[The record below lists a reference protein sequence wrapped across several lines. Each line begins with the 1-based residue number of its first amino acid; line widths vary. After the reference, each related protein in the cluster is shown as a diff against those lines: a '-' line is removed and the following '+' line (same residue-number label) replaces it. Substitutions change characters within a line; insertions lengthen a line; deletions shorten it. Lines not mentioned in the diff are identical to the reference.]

1 MSGFCDSYSPL
12 FTKVV
17 IWYPFLNTSKHSLLC
32 RKWFSYGEADAI
44 RRWGASLPTQPKLVP
59 RLTFPHSAPQ
69 MKHET
74 YTGASIW
81 TFFSYELLKSL
92 FRILALEISFP
103 RKIIKLSFYFRLFNL
118 QESTH
123 DNEYINLL
131 SFSLSLSDAVLV
143 LLHLGSH
150 QSLSNSKINPLEV
163 VIPINSLY
171 GKFSVKACWRWSVG
185 LLLICWSYRETYFGS
200 I

>member
-1 MSGFCDSYSPL
+1 MEKQMPSEGERQAYQPSQNLSQGWPSP
-12 FTKVV
+12 
-17 IWYPFLNTSKHSLLC
+17 ILLP
-32 RKWFSYGEADAI
+32 
-44 RRWGASLPTQPKLVP
+44 RWNMKLY
-59 RLTFPHSAPQ
+59 RSFH
-69 MKHET
+69 MNFF
-74 YTGASIW
+74 
-81 TFFSYELLKSL
+81 FFSYELLKSL

-131 SFSLSLSDAVLV
+131 SFSLNLSNAVLV

-171 GKFSVKACWRWSVG
+171 WKFNVKACWRWSVG